1 MTDFI
6 QLHMLIAYP
15 PSNLNRDD
23 LGRPKTAVVGGRQ
36 RLRISSQSLKRAWRT
51 SEVFEQYV
59 NGAIGVRTR
68 ELGKFIKRSLAE
80 GTPLMDL
87 VYETGKNDGTRKA
100 LSPEE
105 AGEWAVKFVQVINKG
120 KVEASSDKKEK
131 KDKSSETSDSEIF
144 NEKGLEI
151 GQLTHFSPEEVSKI
165 DTLLEVIASGEKVNE
180 KDLFVYTTD
189 QSAVDIGMFGRML
202 ASFPMYSVEA
212 AVQVA
217 HAFTVNQV
225 AIEDDYFT
233 AVDDLNRGLE
243 DMGAGHLGEIEFGSG
258 VFYLYICINRTL
270 LLENVHGNVS
280 LMSAALK
287 GLVEAAA
294 KVGPSGK
301 QSTFASRAYASYI
314 LAERGRQQP
323 RSLSVSFLKP
333 VRGEDMLGEAIKQ
346 LEETRKNFDENYGTC
361 ADAFKVLNV
370 LSSDEKTCALDEL
383 CTFVADENV

>member
-1 MTDFI
+1 
-6 QLHMLIAYP
+6 
-15 PSNLNRDD
+15 
-23 LGRPKTAVVGGRQ
+23 
-36 RLRISSQSLKRAWRT
+36 
-51 SEVFEQYV
+51 
-59 NGAIGVRTR
+59 
-68 ELGKFIKRSLAE
+68 
-80 GTPLMDL
+80 
-87 VYETGKNDGTRKA
+87 
-100 LSPEE
+100 
-105 AGEWAVKFVQVINKG
+105 
-120 KVEASSDKKEK
+120 
-131 KDKSSETSDSEIF
+131 
-144 NEKGLEI
+144 
-151 GQLTHFSPEEVSKI
+151 
-165 DTLLEVIASGEKVNE
+165 
-180 KDLFVYTTD
+180 
-189 QSAVDIGMFGRML
+189 MFGRML

-233 AVDDLNRGLE
+233 AVDDLNRGVE

-287 GLVEAAA
+287 GLVEAEA

-314 LAERGRQQP
+314 LAERGTQQP

-333 VRGEDMLGEAIKQ
+333 VRDEDMLGKAIQK
-346 LEETRKNFDENYGTC
+346 LDETRERFNKTYGAC
-361 ADAFKVLNV
+361 ADACKVLNV
-370 LSSDEKTCALDEL
+370 LSSDEEGCTLDEL

>member
-1 MTDFI
+1 MTEFI
-6 QLHMLIAYP
+6 QLHLLVSYP

-59 NGAIGVRTR
+59 NGEIGVRTR
-68 ELGKFIKRSLAE
+68 ELGEIIQRSLE
-80 GTPLMDL
+80 QGTPLMDL
-87 VYETGKNDGTRKA
+87 VYETDKNAGSRNVI
-100 LSPEE
+100 SPDE
-105 AGEWAVKFVQVINKG
+105 ATKWASKFVQVINN
-120 KVEASSDKKEK
+120 KKEEPS
-131 KDKSSETSDSEIF
+131 KSHKESDSGDTKKIS
-144 NEKGLEI
+144 LEI
-151 GQLTHFSPEEVSKI
+151 GQLTHFSPEEILRI
-165 DTLLEVIASGEKVNE
+165 DAFLEDIASGKGILE
-180 KDLFVYTTD
+180 KDLFSSASIFTTD

-202 ASFPMYSVEA
+202 ASFPIYSVEA

-233 AVDDLNRGLE
+233 AVDDLNRGTE

-258 VFYLYICINRTL
+258 VFYLYVCINRTL
-270 LLENVHGNVS
+270 LLENLHGNVS
-280 LMSAALK
+280 LMSTALK

-314 LAERGRQQP
+314 LAERGTQQP
-323 RSLSVSFLKP
+323 RSLSVAFLKP
-333 VRGEDMLGEAIKQ
+333 VRGDDMLGEAIEK
-346 LEETRKNFDENYGTC
+346 LEDIRKKFDEKYGAC
-361 ADAFKVLNV
+361 ADVFRVLNV
-370 LSSDEKTCALDEL
+370 SNSDKKSCTLEEL
-383 CTFVADENV
+383 CTFVADEDV